1 MSDTIELA
9 SKHSLGLQAAKAIA
23 AAAEAEA
30 VKNGWKVSIAI
41 VDDGANL
48 LYLQRLDGAHLA
60 SADISQ
66 GKARTA
72 MRYRRP
78 SRALEEA
85 INGGRF
91 AMAAVANI
99 TPLQGA
105 VPLLYDGQIVG
116 AIGVSGVLVTQDEQV
131 ANAGAAVLA
140 SLGTPAIGV
149 R

>member
-1 MSDTIELA
+1 MSEMQQATELA
-9 SKHSLGLQAAKAIA
+9 SKHCLNLKVAKAIA

-30 VKNGWKVSIAI
+30 IRNNWKVSIAI
-41 VDDGANL
+41 VDDGAHL

-60 SADISQ
+60 SAEISQ

-78 SRALEEA
+78 SRAMEEA
-85 INGGRF
+85 INGGRI
-91 AMAAVANI
+91 AMAAVENN

-105 VPLLYDGQIVG
+105 VPILYQGEIVG
-116 AIGVSGVLVTQDEQV
+116 AIGVSGVLPAQDEQI
-131 ANAGAAVLA
+131 ASAGASVLA
-140 SLGTPAIGV
+140 S